1 MDCGPYSC
9 KPIRA
14 FVEHPHVL
22 LVDDCEITRKLIE
35 LLFTECACRVITSDG
50 GVNALEYLGLADDDQ
65 SLGEYNVCTPKMKMI
80 CIDYEM
86 PRMNGYE
93 LLKKLKESPLME
105 DVPVAVMASDN
116 DPTLV
121 KKCIE
126 AGAVM
131 FISKPV
137 KEVDVEKL
145 KTLMK

>member
-1 MDCGPYSC
+1 MAG
-9 KPIRA
+9 
-14 FVEHPHVL
+14 F
-22 LVDDCEITRKLIE
+22 E
-35 LLFTECACRVITSDG
+35 LLFHRAKGQSTPDG

-65 SLGEYNVCTPKMKMI
+65 SLGEYNTPKMKMI

-145 KTLMK
+145 KNLMK